1 MGLFHSRWVSLLD
14 RGGWGIEDLP
24 CTEDKMVSDFEGN
37 AGGISPEEE
46 QNSDWG
52 RFSKRLVEGIVPDVM
67 RKTAASALNTFLETE
82 EGVRA
87 ILGVVSKE
95 AVGYARDQID
105 RSRTE
110 IVGLI
115 KREMHEF
122 LARVDVQKELE
133 KVLVNTTLQV
143 NAEIRFVQDEK
154 GELAPKVNVKTVE
167 TVAEN
172 PKRKTT
178 RTKSKSTRKSPARKN
193 APKKK

>member
-1 MGLFHSRWVSLLD
+1 M
-14 RGGWGIEDLP
+14 
-24 CTEDKMVSDFEGN
+24 EDKMVSDFEGS
-37 AGGISPEEE
+37 GSGISPEDE

-67 RKTAASALNTFLETE
+67 RKTAAGALNTFLETE

-95 AVGYARDQID
+95 AVGYAREQID

-133 KVLVNTTLQV
+133 KVLQNTTLQV
-143 NAEIRFVQDEK
+143 NAEIRFIPNEQ
-154 GELAPKVNVKTVE
+154 GELAPRVDVKTVE
-167 TVAEN
+167 SVEKKPRKKAAST
-172 PKRKTT
+172 KRKTT
-178 RTKSKSTRKSPARKN
+178 ASSSAKKTPARKTT
-193 APKKK
+193 AGKKKPAKKN

>member
-1 MGLFHSRWVSLLD
+1 
-14 RGGWGIEDLP
+14 
-24 CTEDKMVSDFEGN
+24 MVSDFEENG
-37 AGGISPEEE
+37 GGIPSEEE

-67 RKTAASALNTFLETE
+67 RKTAAGALNTFLETE

-87 ILGVVSKE
+87 LLGVVSKE
-95 AVGYARDQID
+95 AVGYAREQID

-133 KVLVNTTLQV
+133 KILANTTLQV
-143 NAEIRFVQDEK
+143 NAEIRFVQNEK
-154 GELAPKVNVKTVE
+154 GELAPRVQVKTVE
-167 TVAEN
+167 TVAEK
-172 PKRKTT
+172 PKKKTT
-178 RTKSKSTRKSPARKN
+178 GRKPKSPRKSPARKSPAKKSPAGKSSARKS
-193 APKKK
+193 APKKN